1 MFSRTHFF
9 AVSLLLLVPGCLLRS
24 NTVTERFAGEFKCT
38 RDRVTVERPDKN
50 RPDFYRATGCNRRA
64 SYQCSGDYGEFC
76 YRPDKKPTASMTLA
90 GMTIV
95 LVCERIG
102 QPETINPEGG
112 ALPAVATP
120 DKPVT
125 PPAPPKDG
133 PATAPPA
140 P

>member
-1 MFSRTHFF
+1 MFSKPHLF
-9 AVSLLLLVPGCLLRS
+9 AISLLLLVPGCLLRS

-76 YRPDKKPTASMTLA
+76 
-90 GMTIV
+90 
-95 LVCERIG
+95 ERIG